1 MSQVQSDYR
10 RLMEDMNCIW
20 KEEVEGSEEARKVI
34 RDLELHCKKK
44 RNLLREF
51 ASAETWMKELEKK
64 CHQMEEEL
72 KPSLLKFKDKL
83 KENFLLEE
91 KLIQECLCSE
101 DWQDTTKILL
111 HETQSL
117 AQLERS
123 LLTKLIKT
131 VFLVRDNLLTEH
143 PEDETNVNQVQQI
156 ARSILKQLDRGS
168 WTELSSYEAGIV
180 RQVVQE
186 VEGIPRLVA
195 RIVDQLLEDVETRSK
210 VKEIVSRGVQTV
222 ESGS

>member
-1 MSQVQSDYR
+1 MS
-10 RLMEDMNCIW
+10 
-20 KEEVEGSEEARKVI
+20 
-34 RDLELHCKKK
+34 
-44 RNLLREF
+44 
-51 ASAETWMKELEKK
+51 
-64 CHQMEEEL
+64 
-72 KPSLLKFKDKL
+72 
-83 KENFLLEE
+83 
-91 KLIQECLCSE
+91 SE

-123 LLTKLIKT
+123 SLTKLIKT

-168 WTELSSYEAGIV
+168 WTELSSCEAGIV

-222 ESGS
+222 VSGS